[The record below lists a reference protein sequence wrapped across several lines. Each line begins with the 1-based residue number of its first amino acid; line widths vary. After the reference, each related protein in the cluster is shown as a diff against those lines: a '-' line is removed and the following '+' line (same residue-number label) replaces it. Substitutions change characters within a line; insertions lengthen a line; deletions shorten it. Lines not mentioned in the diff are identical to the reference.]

1 MNFDHMMKIPLLFLL
16 AFSALGQK
24 SVSSIIRSSESIP
37 GKSQYLSTPYNTAG
51 DKLYMVGHQD
61 GTFPPIGW
69 HVKDEM
75 GGIWAHPIKL
85 WDGFTA
91 SYQVNNQLIK
101 LDKAIQFINYPY
113 ANEHQYGGQ
122 QIKVSRFQFVPDGK
136 AAVYVEYVL
145 ENTTNQSQ
153 TVKFTMEAI
162 SNLRPVWLG
171 ERTGMIDYPDQL
183 SFEKN
188 QIIAKDGFNNW
199 YAVMSAT
206 RQATNLQGGAAI
218 KPNTSLAK
226 SSYSIR
232 IPAHQK
238 ETIAFVFSGSSI
250 SKDAAISTCASVLA
264 NGATYAQA
272 KKHRFEKLAKNSAID
287 LADPKL
293 TQALRWLKYNADW
306 LINDVDGIGRGIT
319 AGMPDYPWFFGGDM
333 TYSLQGLIASGRKDV
348 AYSTIELIAKLSE
361 KTNGNGRIVH
371 EVSTNGSVFNPGNIN
386 ETPQFASLIYQV
398 YRWSGDQAFL
408 QVYFPIIEKG
418 LNWLMKENDKDHN
431 LIPDGNGMMEIHG
444 LDSEMIDVAAYS
456 AKAFLDASKMAEELG
471 KRELANQYF
480 STYQAM
486 RLKINK
492 DFWVA
497 GSNSYADFIGTK
509 SQALRL
515 TADAIERAK
524 GLKNDWAVEE
534 LTSLKETIRQN
545 PDTTKR
551 GFVLHH
557 NWVVNTPM
565 ETGLADNDQA
575 ILALKTAEKF
585 RNKFGMY
592 VTGIDRSATSEKG
605 ESYAAKV
612 GKSEFTYTGTVM
624 TLPTGVQAISEN
636 NYGHPSAAYDLIQR
650 MLRTF
655 SFALP
660 GSIYEVSPD
669 YGMMTQAWNSYA
681 FEVPVIQQF
690 FGIQPEANKK
700 IIELKPSWPDSLAFG
715 SIKNVAIGNNL
726 LAISVNRKGQSIRF
740 HLEQK
745 KPWTLV
751 FRPGSK
757 PYKQWRIDGKSV
769 KPNMLNGSASVTL
782 NGMKH
787 EIVLTEF

>member
-1 MNFDHMMKIPLLFLL
+1 MKIPLLFLL

-24 SVSSIIRSSESIP
+24 SISTIIRLSESIS
-37 GKSQYLSTPYNTAG
+37 GNSAYLASPYNTAG

-61 GTFPPIGW
+61 GTFPPLGW
-69 HVKDEM
+69 HVKNEM

-85 WDGFTA
+85 WDGFSA
-91 SYQVNNQLIK
+91 SYQLGNQTIQ
-101 LDKAIQFINYPY
+101 LDKANQFINYPY
-113 ANEHQYGGQ
+113 ANEHRYGGQ
-122 QIKVSRFQFVPDGK
+122 RIQVSRFQFVPDGK

-145 ENTTNQSQ
+145 ENTTNQNQVVQFS
-153 TVKFTMEAI
+153 MEAI

-171 ERTGMIDYPDQL
+171 ERTGMIDSQDLL
-183 SFEKN
+183 SFEN
-188 QIIAKDGFNNW
+188 NRTLAKDGSNNW
-199 YAVMSAT
+199 YAVMGSSH
-206 RQATNLQGGAAI
+206 QAIKQIQGYSS
-218 KPNTSLAK
+218 KPNTALAK
-226 SSYSIR
+226 STYTLQ

-238 ETIAFVFSGSSI
+238 ETIGFVFSGSSI
-250 SKDAAISTCASVLA
+250 SREAAISTCSNVLT
-264 NGATYAQA
+264 NGISYVMA
-272 KKHRFEKLAKNSAID
+272 KRLRFEKLALNSEIK
-287 LADPKL
+287 LSDPKL

-333 TYSLQGLIASGRKDV
+333 TYSLQGLISSGHKDV
-348 AYSTIELIAKLSE
+348 AFSTIDLIAKLSE

-386 ETPQFASLIYQV
+386 ETPQFASLIYKV
-398 YRWSGDQAFL
+398 YSWTGDKEFL
-408 QVYFPIIEKG
+408 KSYFPIIEKG
-418 LNWLMKENDKDHN
+418 LNWLLKENDKDHN

-456 AKAFLDASKMAEELG
+456 AKAFLDASYMADELG
-471 KRELANQYF
+471 KRDLANQYKN
-480 STYQAM
+480 TYQAM
-486 RLKINK
+486 RVKINQ

-497 GSNSYADFIGTK
+497 GSNSYADFLGTK

-515 TADAIERAK
+515 TSDAIERAQS
-524 GLKNDWAVEE
+524 LKNDWAVEE
-534 LTSLKETIRQN
+534 LKALKVSIEQN

-565 ETGLADNDQA
+565 ETGLADYDKANV
-575 ILALKTAEKF
+575 ALKTAEKF

-592 VTGIDRSATSEKG
+592 VTGIDRSSTSEKA

-612 GKSEFTYTGTVM
+612 GQSEFTYTGTVM
-624 TLPTGVQAISEN
+624 TLPTGVQAIAEN
-636 NYGHPSAAYDLIQR
+636 NYGHPEAAYDLIQR

-690 FGIQPEANKK
+690 FGLQPEASKK
-700 IIELKPSWPDSLAFG
+700 IIQLNPSWPDSLTWG
-715 SIKNVAIGNNL
+715 SIKNVTIGDDQ
-726 LAISVNRKGQSIRF
+726 LAISVNRKAKSIHF
-740 HLEQK
+740 HLNQN
-745 KPWTLV
+745 KPWTII
-751 FRPGSK
+751 FSPGNKS
-757 PYKQWRIDGKSV
+757 YKQWMIDGKPV
-769 KPNMLNGSASVTL
+769 KPVMVNGHASLKLTGL
-782 NGMKH
+782 TH
-787 EIVLTEF
+787 EIVLID